1 MYAIISA
8 LDQESSAL
16 VREIWQ
22 LLFDQCQLEGIFNFP
37 TPHFSWF
44 AADSLEVERVTPIL
58 RQIAAASDP
67 IKVHTFGLGI
77 FSGERPVLYLP
88 VVKTQDLMDY
98 HRNIWDQTQ
107 PYSENTRLYYSPVLW
122 LPHITLAIKDL
133 TLENLSCAVESVV
146 GNPLFLTIRVENV
159 MVVEQEGHEIGEN
172 LIRFDFD

>member
-8 LDQESSAL
+8 LDQDSSAL

-22 LLFDQCQLEGIFNFP
+22 VLADRCQLRGIFNFP

-44 AADSLEVERVTPIL
+44 AADSLEVERVKPIL
-58 RQIAAASDP
+58 RQIAAASDS

-77 FSGERPVLYLP
+77 FSGQQPVLYLP

-107 PYSENTRLYYSPVLW
+107 PYSENTKLYYSPSLW

-133 TLENLSCAVESVV
+133 TLENLACALASI
-146 GNPLFLTIRVENV
+146 GGTPLTLTIRVENV
-159 MVVEQEGHEIGEN
+159 MIVEQEGHEIGET
-172 LIRFDFD
+172 LVCYAFD